1 LESQILDGKRR
12 KQSANLRAKEMAAQ
26 PATPPCLSA
35 VMNSQK
41 CFFYSKEYAINHY
54 FCSLGSPVLFGSYT
68 MHSSVVLLRLAHG
81 KSQSYLVIQFTNINT
96 GYIILVTQACVK
108 LHANVLDSA

>member
-1 LESQILDGKRR
+1 
-12 KQSANLRAKEMAAQ
+12 
-26 PATPPCLSA
+26 
-35 VMNSQK
+35 
-41 CFFYSKEYAINHY
+41 
-54 FCSLGSPVLFGSYT
+54 

-81 KSQSYLVIQFTNINT
+81 KSQSYLVIQFTNINI